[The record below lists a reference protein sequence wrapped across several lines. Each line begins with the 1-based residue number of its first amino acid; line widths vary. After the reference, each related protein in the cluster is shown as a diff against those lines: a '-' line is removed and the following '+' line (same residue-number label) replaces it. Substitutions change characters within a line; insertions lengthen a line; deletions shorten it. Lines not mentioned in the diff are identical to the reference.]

1 MTLGVRHGMGF
12 VVTALVATVSCTRS
26 STVGG
31 APPSENTPPL
41 SQSVSPPPEVVVP
54 TLPSGEWADAVR
66 QHRWHDAEKLLGAL
80 PARDTERS
88 DIKFV
93 RARVAVE
100 LRQHA
105 RAVTLLDKLTLPA
118 LDLEVTELRAKAQ
131 LEAGPFEPAAR
142 HYAKSNDSERLTLA
156 AVGFERA
163 KLFKDARI
171 AADRAVVA
179 SGLGKKKK
187 KNASLAAEAAAR
199 AVRARVFEALDDK
212 ESAAGD
218 LRWLA
223 TYTPT
228 SDAAKGVD
236 DKIATL
242 SPKRA
247 LDKRERFTRALELA
261 EAGRVADVERELS
274 LIDGSNG
281 AEVTKAERLHARG
294 WALYTARDYEKA
306 ADLLEQ
312 SGKLGSNYAAHDA
325 YYAAHARSRAQQ
337 DERAI
342 EMYQEVAQRFRNSSF
357 AENARF
363 RSARLFYVMG
373 RWKEA
378 ARSYATYL
386 AKHGK
391 DGRFLEQARFEQ
403 AIAWLA
409 GGEPARAAKAL
420 GALADEEKS
429 EHETAMLRELS
440 ALALAKAG
448 KKDAAIAAFKK
459 VIIERP
465 LSFPALA
472 AMARLTE
479 LGASLPPLI
488 EPGKAG
494 AHPGKLS
501 VELPPKARLLH
512 ALGLDADAEREIA
525 DSEEAIRR
533 SHAPRGDEALCRLY
547 GELSEA
553 GRRYRVG
560 QRAARWSELDR
571 APAAD
576 NRWLW
581 ECVYPRPY
589 EPLVRAAET
598 EQTLPVDLLY
608 AVMRQES
615 GFATG
620 VVSPAKAVGLL
631 QLIPPT
637 AANVAKELSLEYD
650 PLLLSSP
657 DYNIRLGA
665 HYLRK
670 VLQMF
675 GDNVALAA
683 AAYNAGPRAVSR
695 WLEKGEELPLDIWVA
710 RIPYDETRNYVMRV
724 IGNQARYA
732 YLSGGESAV
741 PKLGLELPKG
751 LRAAVD
757 AY

>member
-1 MTLGVRHGMGF
+1 V
-12 VVTALVATVSCTRS
+12 
-26 STVGG
+26 
-31 APPSENTPPL
+31 
-41 SQSVSPPPEVVVP
+41 
-54 TLPSGEWADAVR
+54 GEWADAVR
-66 QHRWHDAEKLLGAL
+66 HHRWSDAQKLLDQL
-80 PARDTERS
+80 PAKDLARA
-88 DIKFV
+88 DIKYV

-100 LRQHA
+100 LKDHA
-105 RAVTLLDKLTLPA
+105 RAVQLLDKLDLPQLKDDVA
-118 LDLEVTELRAKAQ
+118 ELRATAQ

-142 HYAKSNDSERLTLA
+142 HFAKSTDPERLTRA
-156 AVGFERA
+156 AIGFERA
-163 KLFKDARI
+163 KLFKEARI

-187 KNASLAAEAAAR
+187 KKTPTTEAAAR
-199 AVRARVFEALDDK
+199 AVRARVHQALDEK
-212 ESAAGD
+212 ELAAAD

-223 TYTPT
+223 TFAPT
-228 SDAAKGVD
+228 TDAAKGVD
-236 DKIATL
+236 EKIATL

-247 LDKRERFTRALELA
+247 LDKRERYTRALDLA
-261 EAGRVADVERELS
+261 NAGRVADVEREIG
-274 LIDGSNG
+274 LIDGANG
-281 AEVTKAERLHARG
+281 AEVSQAERLHARG
-294 WALYTARDYEKA
+294 WSLYKARDYEKA
-306 ADLLEQ
+306 AETLEQ
-312 SGKLGSNYAAHDA
+312 SSKLGGQHAAHDA

-337 DERAI
+337 DGRAI
-342 EMYQEVAQRFRNSSF
+342 QMYEQVAQRFRASSF

-363 RSARLFYVMG
+363 RGARLLYIMG
-373 RWKEA
+373 RWKDA
-378 ARSYATYL
+378 ARAYATYL
-386 AKHGK
+386 SKHGK

-409 GGEPARAAKAL
+409 GGEPQKAQKAL
-420 GALADEEKS
+420 AALADAEKS
-429 EHETAMLRELS
+429 EHESAALLELA
-440 ALALAKAG
+440 ALAHMKAG
-448 KKDAAIAAFKK
+448 KKEAAIAGFRR
-459 VIIERP
+459 VITERP

-479 LGASLPPLI
+479 LGAPIPPLI

-494 AHPGKLS
+494 AMAPKLV

-512 ALGLDADAEREIA
+512 GLGLDADAEDDIA
-525 DSEEAIRR
+525 EREEAIRHQ
-533 SHAPRGDEALCRLY
+533 HAPRGDEALCRLY

-560 QRAARWSELDR
+560 QRAARWSDLDR

-581 ECVYPRPY
+581 DCVYPRPY
-589 EPLVRAAET
+589 EPLVRAAESA
-598 EQTLPVDLLY
+598 QTLPTDLIY

-615 GFATG
+615 GFSPA
-620 VVSPAKAVGLL
+620 VVSPANAVGLL

-637 AANVAKELSLEYD
+637 AANVARELSLEYQ

-665 HYLRK
+665 HYLSK
-670 VLQMF
+670 VLATF
-675 GDNVALAA
+675 GGNVALAA

-695 WLEKGEELPLDIWVA
+695 WLEQGEDLPLDIWVA

-724 IGNQARYA
+724 IGNHARYA
-732 YLSGGESAV
+732 YLSGGEAAV
-741 PKLGLELPKG
+741 PKLDLDLPKG